1 MSSRLRFALAA
12 CAALLVAQP
21 ALAQDE
27 PDLAGGL
34 KFSGAPTPQEILAQ
48 QRACE
53 ARKPPRKPAGA
64 LNESTYRRLERIM
77 DSISKNQYGDA
88 EAKLNELAGM
98 VKSDY
103 EKAIIQQTIGF
114 VYASTNR
121 EMLAV
126 KAFEQAVATNAMPQ
140 QVHEQM
146 MFNIAQ
152 LYITDDKFDQGIE
165 RLNAYLAESCNP
177 IADAH
182 ILLASVHAEKKRWR
196 ESLKQVDLAIVKSKA
211 PKESW
216 LQLKLALH
224 YELKEYPRCAEV
236 LVHLVATNPVKEDYF
251 KQLADILI
259 EISKE
264 PEAMAVLALAERR
277 GYIDKENEYRSLA
290 SLYLHMQIPLKAATI
305 LERGVSQKQVEA
317 TEKNLEMLANAWI
330 MAREWKKAEEAT
342 ARAAAAS
349 EKGELYKRLG
359 QVQME
364 TENWK
369 AAIGSFQK
377 ALKKG
382 GLKDTGEVALL
393 LGIAAMQDKQFKTAE
408 SALRQ
413 AQQHEKTTKMATEWL
428 GALQAELAYQEAQQA
443 PEEEEAT
450 QTN

>member
-1 MSSRLRFALAA
+1 VSSRLRFALAA

-152 LYITDDKFDQGIE
+152 LYITDGSTLTWPS
-165 RLNAYLAESCNP
+165 RATRSPTPTSCWP
-177 IADAH
+177 
-182 ILLASVHAEKKRWR
+182 AST
-196 ESLKQVDLAIVKSKA
+196 
-211 PKESW
+211 
-216 LQLKLALH
+216 
-224 YELKEYPRCAEV
+224 PR
-236 LVHLVATNPVKEDYF
+236 
-251 KQLADILI
+251 
-259 EISKE
+259 
-264 PEAMAVLALAERR
+264 
-277 GYIDKENEYRSLA
+277 RSAGA
-290 SLYLHMQIPLKAATI
+290 SRSSRSTS
-305 LERGVSQKQVEA
+305 RS
-317 TEKNLEMLANAWI
+317 
-330 MAREWKKAEEAT
+330 
-342 ARAAAAS
+342 
-349 EKGELYKRLG
+349 
-359 QVQME
+359 
-364 TENWK
+364 
-369 AAIGSFQK
+369 
-377 ALKKG
+377 
-382 GLKDTGEVALL
+382 
-393 LGIAAMQDKQFKTAE
+393 
-408 SALRQ
+408 
-413 AQQHEKTTKMATEWL
+413 
-428 GALQAELAYQEAQQA
+428 
-443 PEEEEAT
+443 
-450 QTN
+450 